1 VLVIVLLVALGW
13 FIVRRMQRRK
23 ASQFSSQ
30 QMVECRRGG

>member
-23 ASQFSSQ
+23 ANQVSS
-30 QMVECRRGG
+30 